1 MQRYN
6 AFNMIHKALRHM
18 LYDTALTLQQ
28 TWFADNDEAAVAIE
42 KTESV
47 IHIFERHAHHEDN
60 YVLPAVEKYDA
71 ALVASFEAEHEKDL
85 RLGNMLK
92 NLINIYRNVNFEEE
106 RINVGSAIC
115 KAFIDFMVFNL
126 EHMGKEEILINKV
139 LWEHYT
145 DEQLLGISQQIAT
158 SIPPEEMAY
167 TSKWMIRSI
176 NNKEAIGWLSQVKA
190 AAPPFVLQFI
200 LTEAANT
207 LPSKRVERIQEG
219 IAA

>member
-28 TWFADNDEAAVAIE
+28 TWFADIKEAETAIE
-42 KTESV
+42 KTEAV
-47 IHIFERHAHHEDN
+47 IHIFERHAHHEDT
-60 YVLPAVEKYDA
+60 YVLPAVEKYNA
-71 ALVASFEAEHEKDL
+71 ALVASFEAEHKKDL
-85 RLGNMLK
+85 GLGNLLK

-106 RINVGSAIC
+106 RINAGSALT

-145 DEQLLGISQQIAT
+145 DEQLLDISQQIAA
-158 SIPPEEMAY
+158 SIPPEELAFA
-167 TSKWMIRSI
+167 SKWMIRSI

-190 AAPPFVLQFI
+190 TAPPFVLQSI
-200 LTEAANT
+200 LTEAVNT
-207 LPSKRVERIQEG
+207 LPSERVEKIQEG